1 MTAILRR
8 LSPRRVLVMVF
19 IAAFTFSAALPAS
32 DAPRQLEWDD
42 LMPADW
48 DLLEQL
54 NELRGGPEGAIEDGS
69 PEADAVMRRFVTA
82 GQSAPVIPELDGQRV
97 KIPGFVVP
105 LDFEGKGLRE
115 FLLVPYF
122 GACIHVPPP
131 PANQVVYVK
140 TAKSHELGE
149 LYDPVWVTGTLRTQA
164 HLNDV
169 GNAGYTLEAVAI
181 EPYK

>member
-1 MTAILRR
+1 MTAFL
-8 LSPRRVLVMVF
+8 
-19 IAAFTFSAALPAS
+19 AAFFFCAALSAS

-48 DLLEQL
+48 DLLAQL
-54 NELRGGPEGAIEDGS
+54 NKLRGGPEGAIEDGS
-69 PEADAVMRRFVTA
+69 PQADAIMRKFISA

-105 LDFEGKGLRE
+105 LDFEDKSLKE

-140 TAKSHELGE
+140 TAKAHEFAG

-169 GNAGYTLEAVAI
+169 GNAGYTLEAVTI
-181 EPYK
+181 EAYKETN